1 MKGPDVH
8 RFNRRQLLCT
18 TALAFALPLLAAGP
32 ASAQANCSVPGVN
45 CALAQDQYRYL
56 QSFASLPNT
65 TAGQALL
72 NNTLSTVINIYQNA
86 TTAQRNQASVNA
98 NTETSQLQYHLW
110 GMISGL
116 PLTTS
121 SPAGPDQL
129 TALAINASS
138 FQNGSAGATFVPLGA
153 GVASSANLASTM
165 ANGLPTAV
173 NNNILSLLSTALS
186 APQIEAMKVSF
197 GSYNAWYNLGQAT
210 PFATYPYR
218 LNRARR
224 RPFLPART
232 CAPTK
237 SPRPS
242 PIHRGRPCRHPS
254 SRGPSPRLPNGI
266 RVRVLRAPNGG
277 RTKTARRSPAAI
289 RRWAIPRHC

>member
-45 CALAQDQYRYL
+45 GALAQDQYRYL

-110 GMISGL
+110 GMATAPRQL
-116 PLTTS
+116 P
-121 SPAGPDQL
+121 GND
-129 TALAINASS
+129 
-138 FQNGSAGATFVPLGA
+138 
-153 GVASSANLASTM
+153 
-165 ANGLPTAV
+165 
-173 NNNILSLLSTALS
+173 
-186 APQIEAMKVSF
+186 
-197 GSYNAWYNLGQAT
+197 
-210 PFATYPYR
+210 
-218 LNRARR
+218 
-224 RPFLPART
+224 
-232 CAPTK
+232 
-237 SPRPS
+237 
-242 PIHRGRPCRHPS
+242 
-254 SRGPSPRLPNGI
+254 
-266 RVRVLRAPNGG
+266 
-277 RTKTARRSPAAI
+277 RRSLRGSSW
-289 RRWAIPRHC
+289 RRALRGLR